1 MKIIYKIAKAELQ
14 SLFFSPI
21 AWLILILYTFQT
33 GMDFAGLVDGVMK
46 GREMGYGVTNGT
58 SRFFGGWDGVLTVVQ
73 GYLYLYIPLLTM
85 NLMSRELGSGSIKLL
100 YSSPVTNVQII
111 LGKYLSMLIYA
122 LVLVGILVL
131 YVIIGAI
138 IIKNF
143 DYPQVLTGLLGIYFL
158 ICAYA
163 AIGLLMSSLTSY
175 QVVAA
180 VGTLAVLSL
189 LTYVDLLVG
198 YAWAFSGVFVR
209 NGLQCKCYLFIF
221 GDSTVFGNG
230 NHSSAVQKTKEQ
242 MDGYLGKIFGCL
254 GYCIASWICHFASGF
269 QKLL

>member
-58 SRFFGGWDGVLTVVQ
+58 SRFFGGLGGVLTVVQ

-85 NLMSRELGSGSIKLL
+85 NLMSRELGKPDSIKLL

-163 AIGLLMSSLTSY
+163 
-175 QVVAA
+175 
-180 VGTLAVLSL
+180 LS
-189 LTYVDLLVG
+189 V
-198 YAWAFSGVFVR
+198 
-209 NGLQCKCYLFIF
+209 C
-221 GDSTVFGNG
+221 
-230 NHSSAVQKTKEQ
+230 
-242 MDGYLGKIFGCL
+242 
-254 GYCIASWICHFASGF
+254 
-269 QKLL
+269 

>member
-163 AIGLLMSSLTSY
+163 AIGLWF
-175 QVVAA
+175 
-180 VGTLAVLSL
+180 L
-189 LTYVDLLVG
+189 L
-198 YAWAFSGVFVR
+198 
-209 NGLQCKCYLFIF
+209 
-221 GDSTVFGNG
+221 
-230 NHSSAVQKTKEQ
+230 
-242 MDGYLGKIFGCL
+242 
-254 GYCIASWICHFASGF
+254 
-269 QKLL
+269 